1 MFDKVGKLLKVNS
14 TINAV
19 KFISNKKTEQIYL
32 TSGYYLI
39 TDIVINGGEIAF
51 IEVLFE
57 GTTVLFNRPWFKN
70 IEIL

>member
-1 MFDKVGKLLKVNS
+1 LFDKVGKLLKVNS

-19 KFISNKKTEQIYL
+19 KFISSKKTQQVYL
-32 TSGYYLI
+32 AVGYYLI

-57 GTTVLFNRPWFKN
+57 GTTVLFNRPWFNN